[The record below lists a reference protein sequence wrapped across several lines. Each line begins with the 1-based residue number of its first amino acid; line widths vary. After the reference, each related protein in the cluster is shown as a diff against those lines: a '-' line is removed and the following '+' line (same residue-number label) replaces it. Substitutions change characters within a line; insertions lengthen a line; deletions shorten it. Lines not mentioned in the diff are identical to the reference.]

1 MDRPQ
6 EMALL
11 HPTHS
16 LRHNS
21 GNLDR
26 RNSIQEMDFFSEN
39 RRPIASPAP
48 NLQKKDPLERIDP
61 HHVNTGLHLVSG
73 NSGTGL
79 SLIEEKEKPKDKM
92 IPLQVEID
100 RLSEENQKLR
110 SMLDQITMNYGVLQ
124 NQLISAIQQQEQEA
138 SKHRLGQMDEKN
150 DMMSRELSAK
160 QFMDPGPSGGA
171 HEASHDETQDLSTS
185 MNNNSTIG
193 VGQKESAH
201 NMVSIARKRPFVADE
216 SDQSPHSWEANKNP
230 KLAQPRTTDEATTEY
245 PCRKA
250 RVSVRARSDAPMIT
264 DGCQWR
270 KYGQKMAKGNPCPR
284 AYYRC
289 TMAIGCP
296 VRKQVQRCAEDKT
309 ILITTYE
316 GNHNHPLP
324 PAATAMANTTSA
336 AAKMLLSGSTTSK
349 ETHMSPSFFPSLPYT
364 STMATLSASA
374 PFPTITL
381 DLTHNPNPNP
391 MQFHH
396 SPPPSTPFP
405 FPLSGCAP
413 LLGQPIFLPPKQPIV
428 PMVQLGQRHPSL
440 TEVFTAAIAADPN
453 LSAALAAA
461 ITTIMGKPPNSSSGS
476 GSSPSRLTVAPTSPQ
491 LPQSCTTFSTN

>member
-21 GNLDR
+21 GNHDR

-39 RRPIASPAP
+39 RRPIAAPAP
-48 NLQKKDPLERIDP
+48 NLQMKDPLKRTDP
-61 HHVNTGLHLVSG
+61 HHVNIFDHESSESVISLLIIVFAQTGLHLVSG

-92 IPLQVEID
+92 IPLQVKID
-100 RLSEENQKLR
+100 RLNEENQKLR

-124 NQLISAIQQQEQEA
+124 NQLISAIQQQKQEE

-150 DMMSRELSAK
+150 DMMNRELSAK

-171 HEASHDETQDLSTS
+171 YETPQSQDETQELSGS
-185 MNNNSTIG
+185 LSNNRTIG
-193 VGQKESAH
+193 VVQEESAH
-201 NMVSIARKRPFVADE
+201 N
-216 SDQSPHSWEANKNP
+216 
-230 KLAQPRTTDEATTEY
+230 
-245 PCRKA
+245 
-250 RVSVRARSDAPMIT
+250 MIT

-381 DLTHNPNPNP
+381 DLTHNPNA

-405 FPLSGCAP
+405 FPLSGCGP
-413 LLGQPIFLPPKQPIV
+413 LLGQPVFLPPKQPTA
-428 PMVQLGQRHPSL
+428 PMVPLGQRHSSL

-476 GSSPSRLTVAPTSPQ
+476 GSGSSPLKLPVAPTSPQ